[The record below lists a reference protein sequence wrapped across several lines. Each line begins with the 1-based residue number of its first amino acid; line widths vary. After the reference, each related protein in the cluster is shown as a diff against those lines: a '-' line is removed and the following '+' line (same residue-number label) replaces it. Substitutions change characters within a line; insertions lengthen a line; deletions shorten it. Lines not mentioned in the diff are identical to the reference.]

1 MSPSKNHPIIMKL
14 LGPDI
19 SVKTNIITIHGIKT
33 DGDDLYN
40 LSKKLKEDL
49 DIDKVT
55 NIDYRYLLASLNY
68 LPWVRNILQEYL
80 AARLALLTYK
90 YPRSKTLIL
99 AHSNGTWMLG
109 KAIERY
115 YPKFRIDNIFLFGS
129 VLKRNFNWARY
140 EARVINFIGEHDKVL
155 LFSKT
160 LYGMGWSGRYGFKWG
175 CSNLKQ
181 FRFNWGHT
189 GYMEEYEL
197 IKSYTRKSLGIEKD
211 EM

>member
-1 MSPSKNHPIIMKL
+1 MKL

-19 SVKTNIITIHGIKT
+19 SVKTNLITVHGIKT
-33 DGDDLYN
+33 KGDNLYK
-40 LSKKLKEDL
+40 LSEKLKKDL

-55 NIDYRYLLASLNY
+55 NINYRYLLASLNY

-80 AARLALLTYK
+80 AARLSLLTYK
-90 YPRSKTLIL
+90 YPKSKTLIL

-115 YPKFRIDNIFLFGS
+115 HSKFRIDNIFLFGS
-129 VLKRNFNWARY
+129 VLKRNFNWGRY
-140 EARVINFIGEHDKVL
+140 PEAQVINFIGGHDKVL

-160 LYGMGWSGRYGFKWG
+160 LYGMGWSGRYGFKRK

-189 GYMEEYEL
+189 GYMEEYGL
-197 IKSYTRKSLGIEKD
+197 IKSFASKSLGMEK
-211 EM
+211 EEE